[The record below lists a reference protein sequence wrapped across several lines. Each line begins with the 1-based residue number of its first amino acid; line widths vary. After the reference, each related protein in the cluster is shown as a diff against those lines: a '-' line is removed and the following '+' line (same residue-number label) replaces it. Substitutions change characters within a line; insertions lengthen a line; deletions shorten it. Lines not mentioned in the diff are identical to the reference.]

1 MYIQLHDGLN
11 IHLYNF
17 PAIYIYNY
25 LNKQLL
31 HQKKRNLVSIGLWYM
46 ASIQNIMYH
55 LSHYQGWKFRY
66 YQVWTIIILSSTT
79 LEGPLK
85 SSYM

>member
-31 HQKKRNLVSIGLWYM
+31 HQKKRNLVNIGLSGTW
-46 ASIQNIMYH
+46 
-55 LSHYQGWKFRY
+55 
-66 YQVWTIIILSSTT
+66 QVFKILCTISLIIKGGNL
-79 LEGPLK
+79 GIIK
-85 SSYM
+85 CGQ